1 MTINL
6 LTVTGSILSI
16 ASVFPRNNIIL
27 VVDMCFDWCK
37 FPLITVGLLVV
48 DMRFDW
54 CKFP

>member
-1 MTINL
+1 MTLNL
-6 LTVTGSILSI
+6 LTVTSILTLLLP
-16 ASVFPRNNIIL
+16 FPRKCIL